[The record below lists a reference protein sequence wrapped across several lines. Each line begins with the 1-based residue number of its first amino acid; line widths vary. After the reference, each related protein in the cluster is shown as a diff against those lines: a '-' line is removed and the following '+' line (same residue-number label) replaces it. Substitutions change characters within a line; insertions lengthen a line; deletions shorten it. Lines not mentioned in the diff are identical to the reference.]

1 MTRITVAANEEEFDR
16 ILAWRIVEQ
25 MISGPKAVV
34 GLSTGQTPMN
44 AYANI
49 ARIFRACPFDLSGVT
64 VFNVDQVTN
73 VPRESPFSC
82 YDMLKS
88 QLTGPIGLPEGN
100 LLMPPPFSGDFG
112 RDCAEFERELVRRGG
127 IGLQFLGIGANGHIG
142 FNQPGSPFEKGAWI
156 APLLPEFL
164 VYKRKQLNAPP
175 DLSLGGFTL
184 GIRSIMQARKILLA
198 AKGTAKAEIIR
209 RALQGPV
216 TTDVPASALQLH
228 PDCEWLLDAE
238 AAVLLDE
245 YTC

>member
-1 MTRITVAANEEEFDR
+1 MTRITVTANEEEFDR
-16 ILAWRIVEQ
+16 ILAWRIVAQ
-25 MISGPKAVV
+25 MISGPKAVI
-34 GLSTGQTPMN
+34 GLSTGQTPLN

-49 ARIFRACPFDLSGVT
+49 ARIFKACPCDLSGVT

-73 VPRESPFSC
+73 VPRESPYSC

-100 LLMPPPFSGDFG
+100 LLMPPPFSDDFG
-112 RDCAEFERELVRRGG
+112 RDCEAFERELARMGG
-127 IGLQFLGIGANGHIG
+127 VGFQFLGIGANGHIG
-142 FNQPGSPFEKGAWI
+142 FNQPGSPFENGAWI

-184 GIRSIMQARKILLA
+184 GIRSIMQSRKILLA
-198 AKGTAKAEIIR
+198 AKGPGKAGIIR
-209 RALQGPV
+209 RALRGPV
-216 TTDVPASALQLH
+216 TADVPASVLRLH

-238 AAVLLDE
+238 AAALLGE
-245 YTC
+245 